1 MKTSQILVLALLGL
15 GAALHAD
22 ERPFAFSYE
31 ADVLPKGALEFEQS
45 ISNRLGHAEGIYSAF
60 DLRQEL
66 ETGLTDDLTA
76 SVYLNSKSEYS
87 SVNDPAT
94 GLDVTTEEF
103 HFEGVSTE
111 WKYRFLSP
119 QSHWLGLVG
128 YGEFSY
134 NGPELEL
141 EGKLILQHNIGES
154 FSTVVNL
161 AAEDEYAYSASA
173 QDLTGKVEL
182 TAGLSWQVQPELSV
196 ALEARHHHEWADN
209 WGRETFSTWSLGPT
223 VHVARGKW
231 WGTLGVLPQI
241 SGWPESLAGDGRNLS
256 DAEKVET
263 RLLLGVE
270 F

>member
-1 MKTSQILVLALLGL
+1 MRRLVLLSLLFL
-15 GAALHAD
+15 ATRSLSAD

-45 ISNRLGHAEGIYSAF
+45 ISNRLGHAQGIYSAF

-66 ETGLTDDLTA
+66 ESGLTDNLTA
-76 SVYLNSKSEYS
+76 SVYLNSKSEYQ
-87 SVNDPAT
+87 SVTDPST
-94 GLDVTTEEF
+94 GLDVTTEDF

-119 QSHWLGLVG
+119 QTHWLGLLG
-128 YGEFSY
+128 YGELSY

-141 EGKLILQHNIGES
+141 EGKIILQHDLSES
-154 FSTVVNL
+154 LTTVVNL
-161 AAEDEYAYSASA
+161 VAEDEYAYTASE
-173 QDLTGKVEL
+173 QDLTGKLEL
-182 TAGLSWQVQPELSV
+182 TAGLSWQVQPELSL
-196 ALEARHHHEWADN
+196 ALEARNHREWADD
-209 WGRETFSTWSLGPT
+209 WGREAFSTWSLGPT

-231 WGTLGVLPQI
+231 WATLGVLPQI
-241 SGWPESLAGDGRNLS
+241 SGWPESLPGDGRNLT